1 MVGWT
6 MGLKKR
12 VYLVETMSVFRHRY
26 LVEDVSAEFAAD
38 RVVMNVGAEIPEEE
52 WQQKHLSEDIFSI
65 REISDKEMREMHK
78 SNDGNPWLPVER
90 FIWRRNDGA

>member
-1 MVGWT
+1 
-6 MGLKKR
+6 
-12 VYLVETMSVFRHRY
+12 MSVFRHRY
-26 LVEDVSAEFAAD
+26 LVEDVSAEYAAD
-38 RVVMNVGAEIPEEE
+38 SVVMNMDAETPQEE

-65 REISDKEMREMHK
+65 REISDTEMREMHQ

>member
-1 MVGWT
+1 

-26 LVEDVSAEFAAD
+26 LVEDVSAEYAAD
-38 RVVMNVGAEIPEEE
+38 SVVMNMGAETPQEE

-65 REISDKEMREMHK
+65 REIGDTEMREMHK
-78 SNDGNPWLPVER
+78 NEHGSYVWLPVER
-90 FIWRRNDGA
+90 FIWRRDDGA

>member
-1 MVGWT
+1 

-26 LVEDVSAEFAAD
+26 LVEDVSAERAAD
-38 RVVMNVGAEIPEEE
+38 SVVLNPGAQPPQEE

-65 REISDKEMREMHK
+65 REISDTEMREMHK
-78 SNDGNPWLPVER
+78 SNDGCPWIPVER
-90 FIWRRNDGA
+90 FIWRRDDGA

>member
-26 LVEDVSAEFAAD
+26 LVEEETAEFAAD
-38 RVVMNVGAEIPEEE
+38 TVVMNVRADREE

-78 SNDGNPWLPVER
+78 SNDGSPWIPVER
-90 FIWRRNDGA
+90 FIWRRDDGA